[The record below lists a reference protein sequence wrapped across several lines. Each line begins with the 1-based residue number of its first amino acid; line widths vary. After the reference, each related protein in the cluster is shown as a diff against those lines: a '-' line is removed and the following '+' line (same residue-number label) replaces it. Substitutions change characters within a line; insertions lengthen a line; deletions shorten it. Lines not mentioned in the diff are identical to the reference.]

1 MKKYFAFL
9 MMVAAALVG
18 CSQEEQ
24 PNVVEQPEVIDQP
37 ETPTTYTMTVTATKS
52 NDALTRALSLGND
65 GSTLNAMWKAGET
78 VTVFAL
84 NWDHLPAFNVY
95 LGTLT
100 AQSDGESTTLEGILT
115 NPLPAV
121 PSEYQDKMT
130 VTPIQLV
137 YPRFPFEFTGQKGTL
152 ADIAANFD
160 YASCAISNWTETN
173 GHITYD
179 GTVAFDNRNAIVRF
193 TLQDKAGNAINAK
206 TLTLHDGSIE
216 PEAFVLSFDEVDLTV
231 GDLEINLENASSEVW
246 VSIYGAFGTS
256 PLTLTATTEEGDTY
270 TYTKPGVVFRYGHFY
285 SITVKMTKL
294 LSLTVRD
301 ETTEDVGNQ
310 TIYYL
315 DGETWAD
322 AIANHPTVNAGWAI
336 TGNGNVVVYNGY
348 SLCYYDEEDT
358 AVTKDDTINKDIDYY
373 LIWD

>member
-24 PNVVEQPEVIDQP
+24 PNVVEQPEVIEQP

-65 GSTLNAMWKAGET
+65 GSTLNAMWKAGEKIQVASPNLET
-78 VTVFAL
+78 
-84 NWDHLPAFNVY
+84 NSIEEI
-95 LGTLT
+95 GTLT
-100 AQSDGESTTLEGILT
+100 AQSDGTTTTFTGTLDKAPTEGYNILLT
-115 NPLPAV
+115 
-121 PSEYQDKMT
+121 
-130 VTPIQLV
+130 
-137 YPRFPFEFTGQKGTL
+137 YPKYFFDYTGQKGTL
-152 ADIAANFD
+152 DDIAANYD
-160 YASCAISNWTETN
+160 YVSGIVKATDWTIEDGVITTN
-173 GHITYD
+173 TPVEFTNIP
-179 GTVAFDNRNAIVRF
+179 AIVRF
-193 TLQDKAGNAINAK
+193 ILQDKDGN
-206 TLTLHDGSIE
+206 DIE
-216 PEAFVLSFDEVDLTV
+216 
-231 GDLEINLENASSEVW
+231 ASSLNISDEKN
-246 VSIYGAFGTS
+246 SIYKDEYTHGDITITPENPAS
-256 PLTLTATTEEGDTY
+256 EIWAAVCSRSNINITLTATTEQGDVY
-270 TYTKPGVVFRYGHFY
+270 TYTKSVVRFTQGQFY

-301 ETTEDVGNQ
+301 ETSEDVGNQ

-358 AVTKDDTINKDIDYY
+358 AVTKDDVIDTSINYY